1 MIKNLFKKIRLIL
14 QDIKLAH
21 SLFALPFALLA
32 AFLAKNDAPSLRE
45 FLWIIVAMIGA
56 RSGAMATNRL
66 LDANLDARNP
76 RTRGRALPS
85 GAVKKIEMA
94 VFILASYAVFVFAA
108 YKLNRLCFWLSPV
121 AVAWISFYSLTKRFT
136 LLSHFVLGLSLG
148 IAPMG
153 AWLAIRGQFDL
164 APFFISG
171 AVLLWVAGFD
181 ILYSIQDIEADR
193 KQGLHSIPG
202 FLGIKNSLWA
212 ARGLHAGSALLLLGP
227 YFLLQLGPLY
237 LAGLLVIC
245 ALFIREHSLL
255 KPGDLSKLD
264 VAFFNMNGWISA
276 AFFIFGAL
284 DILIRR

>member
-1 MIKNLFKKIRLIL
+1 LIKNLFKKIRLIL

>member
-1 MIKNLFKKIRLIL
+1 MINNFLKKIRLIL

>member
-1 MIKNLFKKIRLIL
+1 LINNFLKKIRLIL